1 MEMMKE
7 SRGLYGL
14 ALVGF
19 LLKLNVLE
27 VVGEEAW
34 ERLST

>member
-1 MEMMKE
+1 MKG

-14 ALVGF
+14 ALVGI
-19 LLKLNVLE
+19 LLKFNVLG

>member
-1 MEMMKE
+1 MEVMKG

-27 VVGEEAW
+27 IVGEEAC
-34 ERLST
+34 ERLNT